1 MPETVSLSL
10 QYANV
15 ILLQGEGQHVEDSDQ
30 IPGEN
35 GMIYITGDTH
45 GDFARFSAK
54 RLRRTGMEPYD
65 FILDQNDDE
74 TNSIVFYS
82 AVSFPFLWEL
92 PMGMLYSR
100 RMIRIRRRC
109 VSGQIRIC
117 TGIRRR

>member
-1 MPETVSLSL
+1 MER
-10 QYANV
+10 
-15 ILLQGEGQHVEDSDQ
+15 IL
-30 IPGEN
+30 IRYRGEN
-35 GMIYITGDTH
+35 GMIYITGYTH

-54 RLRRTGMEPYD
+54 RLRRAGRELYD
-65 FILDQNDDE
+65 FILDQNDE

-109 VSGQIRIC
+109 VSVQMRIC

>member
-45 GDFARFSAK
+45 G
-54 RLRRTGMEPYD
+54 
-65 FILDQNDDE
+65 
-74 TNSIVFYS
+74 
-82 AVSFPFLWEL
+82 AVSYTHLTL
-92 PMGMLYSR
+92 PMKLE
-100 RMIRIRRRC
+100 
-109 VSGQIRIC
+109 V
-117 TGIRRR
+117 